1 MVVISFLWR
10 GTSCLH
16 AGMISSSVPF
26 RMEIR
31 RMRLPLV
38 LVLVLFLLGFI
49 FLCFSSDP
57 ACAQSAMQKMALEQ
71 QDGQMFTDMRRVSN
85 WVNQYCI
92 WNKRF
97 PEQGTEFREAKSQ
110 LNQLVPNNP
119 YVSNKLLLSQGLD
132 ADPVY
137 TNPAGMP
144 SYDTDYQ
151 RWSYAVPD
159 DQAANLHRIIL
170 TLDQSLTELD
180 LQQDQQ
186 QAPDDWTAPAGSIT
200 VISNQQNLYAVWGAG
215 RDGKPLKDPLSGVTQ
230 IIIGRYALLNFGE

>member
-1 MVVISFLWR
+1 MVISFSWH
-10 GTSCLH
+10 GTSRPR

-38 LVLVLFLLGFI
+38 LALLAFS
-49 FLCFSSDP
+49 FLCFSSNP
-57 ACAQSAMQKMALEQ
+57 ACAQSTMQKMALEQ
-71 QDGQMFTDMRRVSN
+71 QDEQMFTDMRRVGN

-97 PEQGTEFREAKSQ
+97 PEQGDEFREAKSQ

-119 YVSNKLLLSQGLD
+119 YVSNKLQLSQGLD
-132 ADPVY
+132 ADPEY
-137 TNPAGMP
+137 ISPSGSP
-144 SYDTDYQ
+144 SYNTDYQ
-151 RWSYAVPD
+151 KWSYPVPD
-159 DQAANLHRIIL
+159 DQAANLHRIVLI
-170 TLDQSLTELD
+170 LDQSLTELD
-180 LQQDQQ
+180 LQQDQT
-186 QAPDDWTAPAGSIT
+186 QAPDEWTAPAGSIT

-215 RDGKPLKDPLSGVTQ
+215 RDDKPLKDPISGGTE